1 MWVCKKDKKC
11 GFMEDKL
18 EDNENCNKCINCS
31 KIYYKHMINSE
42 NNICYLCK

>member
-1 MWVCKKDKKC
+1 
-11 GFMEDKL
+11 MEDKL

-42 NNICYLCK
+42 NNTCYLCK